1 MRSILIAI
9 LGGIVMGLAGCASSD
24 KPQDPDQVSSIP
36 WNRPERWEGQGPFG
50 GMLQGA
56 GR

>member
-1 MRSILIAI
+1 MRSIQFAI
-9 LGGIVMGLAGCASSD
+9 LAGILMGLMGCATSD
-24 KPQDPDQVSSIP
+24 KPQDPDRVTSIP

-50 GMLQGA
+50 GFMPG